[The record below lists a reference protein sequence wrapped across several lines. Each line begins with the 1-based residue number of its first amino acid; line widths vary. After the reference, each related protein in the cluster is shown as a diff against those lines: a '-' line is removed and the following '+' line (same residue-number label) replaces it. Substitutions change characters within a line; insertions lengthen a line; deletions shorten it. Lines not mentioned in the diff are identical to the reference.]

1 MARLTRKKP
10 KRKPK
15 KAKVIAA
22 PPATPPSSPS
32 PDAGDLRSHATH
44 KIFPRNLTA
53 QAAYQVPGNP
63 AITRPE
69 DAVANCFPGLEI
81 DVRNLD
87 RRFFPGLVF
96 DFVEN
101 GARLMYVDVYE
112 DPDTRLDTPKAQNL
126 YFLLSSD
133 DMQSTLTDGVWF
145 LDWIEQGGKKI
156 SMHWKGQPV
165 ADTVSWRI
173 VRSLEL
179 GPVKI
184 CLRQRHPDDT
194 SKLLKD
200 GGTVTLEG
208 WRRRFTDP
216 ETGVISSAYKPGELL
231 QGLCSPW
238 QHDFRDCSCFYWAAN
253 HPDIVLGEAYPGES
267 IAAAVDES
275 GVSNIP
281 IDWLRA
287 DRKASQAA
295 EALETIDKNRPHQ
308 IDHFQVN
315 GIWQDLNIVLENR
328 EIGGLYVPQTSR
340 TANPYSSPDELAG
353 ELRGKLAPL
362 EIALTF
368 EYLYARFSLISEE
381 EAKRLNDETLYGAV
395 LLARERLL
403 LIAASEMQHLR
414 WVNQMLWDLQHAG
427 LIPNGDFT
435 PALIPADEIPTVS
448 TQPCD
453 PTLIASTGPEAIPAT
468 QRPAELREAV
478 SRFITTERTPEHSP
492 AEAELPPAARFRM
505 GDAHRLTET
514 RKAELR
520 PLAPCVLTEFIAVE
534 HPSAYIDGAYARVI
548 ATLSQGKYPPYMVE
562 LALRI
567 AGDGVQHENRFRE
580 IRNALSPFVIKG
592 QYPKF
597 LRPNFTEA
605 TPQQAAAARTSLR
618 KIKENLRAAYIAAAQ
633 NQNVRSAE
641 NVTEAR
647 QAMNDLLKVG
657 EDLAERGLGLPFFK
671 LWNDIP

>member
-1 MARLTRKKP
+1 MTLASYPT
-10 KRKPK
+10 
-15 KAKVIAA
+15 
-22 PPATPPSSPS
+22 
-32 PDAGDLRSHATH
+32 G
-44 KIFPRNLTA
+44 
-53 QAAYQVPGNP
+53 
-63 AITRPE
+63 
-69 DAVANCFPGLEI
+69 
-81 DVRNLD
+81 
-87 RRFFPGLVF
+87 
-96 DFVEN
+96 
-101 GARLMYVDVYE
+101 
-112 DPDTRLDTPKAQNL
+112 
-126 YFLLSSD
+126 LLSCAGAFFFFALIGTYFSAAA
-133 DMQSTLTDGVWF
+133 DG
-145 LDWIEQGGKKI
+145 
-156 SMHWKGQPV
+156 
-165 ADTVSWRI
+165 AA
-173 VRSLEL
+173 RSCETRR
-179 GPVKI
+179 VKI
-184 CLRQRHPDDT
+184 GPR
-194 SKLLKD
+194 SN
-200 GGTVTLEG
+200 
-208 WRRRFTDP
+208 
-216 ETGVISSAYKPGELL
+216 S
-231 QGLCSPW
+231 
-238 QHDFRDCSCFYWAAN
+238 
-253 HPDIVLGEAYPGES
+253 LGEAYPGES
-267 IAAAVDES
+267 VAAAVDES
-275 GVSNIP
+275 GVSDIP

-328 EIGGLYVPQTSR
+328 EVGGLYVPQTSR
-340 TANPYSSPDELAG
+340 TANPYSSPDELAS

-381 EAKRLNDETLYGAV
+381 EAKGLDETLYGAV

-435 PALIPADEIPTVS
+435 AALTPADEIPTVS

-453 PTLIASTGPEAIPAT
+453 PTLIASTGPEVIPAT
-468 QRPAELREAV
+468 QGPAELREAV

-505 GDAHRLTET
+505 GDPHRLTET

-520 PLAPCVLTEFIAVE
+520 PLTPYVLKEFIAVE

-548 ATLSQGKYPPYMVE
+548 ATLGQGKYPPYMVE

-580 IRNALSPFVIKG
+580 IRNALSPFMIKG

-597 LRPNFTEA
+597 LRPNFIEA
-605 TPQQAAAARTSLR
+605 TPQQAATARTSLR

-647 QAMNDLLKVG
+647 HGMNDLLKVG
-657 EDLAERGLGLPFFK
+657 EDLAARGLGLPFFK

>member
-520 PLAPCVLTEFIAVE
+520 PLTPCVLTEFIAVE

-605 TPQQAAAARTSLR
+605 TPQQAAAACTSLR